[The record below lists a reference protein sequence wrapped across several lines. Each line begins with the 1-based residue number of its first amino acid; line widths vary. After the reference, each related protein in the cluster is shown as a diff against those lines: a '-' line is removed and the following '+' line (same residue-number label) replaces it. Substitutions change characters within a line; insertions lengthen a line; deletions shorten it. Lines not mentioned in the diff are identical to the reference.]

1 LGWLGNT
8 AQPADDFLTNGG
20 IMPTIRFTA
29 TPELPFDIA
38 HLGYKAGDVL
48 EMNDASARRWVRRG
62 VAVYVVEAAVPL
74 PDGRRIPIE
83 FRASEA
89 AASELVSPDLP
100 VALDPVLMP
109 EPANEIGNSDE
120 KPAEAVANVEENGE
134 GEPAS
139 EPAIDESPRRRGRP
153 RR

>member
-1 LGWLGNT
+1 
-8 AQPADDFLTNGG
+8 
-20 IMPTIRFTA
+20 MPTIKFTA

-62 VAVYVVEAAVPL
+62 VAVYVSTFADTMERAKVLLEEFSERIVAANEA
-74 PDGRRIPIE
+74 R
-83 FRASEA
+83 
-89 AASELVSPDLP
+89 SELVPLAIP
-100 VALDPVLMP
+100 IALDPVLMP

-120 KPAEAVANVEENGE
+120 KQAEAVADVEENGE
-134 GEPAS
+134 GEPAI
-139 EPAIDESPRRRGRP
+139 EPAIDESPKRRGRP